1 MYYPK
6 AEKLFKCAIYHIKR
20 WYTSE
25 LIAGKTVASNQ
36 LAYSIFNSKY
46 NFGMSNINLKRNSYK
61 KSISHRG
68 LISSAT
74 KIYLV
79 KRVL

>member
-46 NFGMSNINLKRNSYK
+46 NFGMSNINLS
-61 KSISHRG
+61 
-68 LISSAT
+68 
-74 KIYLV
+74 
-79 KRVL
+79 

>member
-61 KSISHRG
+61 KSMLHCVTHDLRKKGID
-68 LISSAT
+68 
-74 KIYLV
+74 
-79 KRVL
+79 